1 VKDENMQTLEQLKE
15 QLSALDAESHKIE
28 NISQEKPAIDQ
39 KRQAL
44 REQINGFALQEKQAE
59 VTLKLKDY
67 IAEFAEESENLNTL
81 VQQVEVSLGKLKEIA
96 EKSYFET
103 VHVPAP
109 KSYLGIVYDP
119 MNLPYAVTIN
129 PEIGGRVEPRTEWAK
144 TYYEQWQLR
153 SSEQLKKAAGI
164 KYE

>member
-1 VKDENMQTLEQLKE
+1 MQTLEQLKE
-15 QLSALDAESHKIE
+15 QLSALDAESNKIE
-28 NISQEKPAIDQ
+28 TISQEKPAIDQ
-39 KRQAL
+39 QRQAL

-59 VTLKLKDY
+59 VALKLKQY
-67 IAEFAEESENLNTL
+67 IEEFAAESENLNVL

-103 VHVPAP
+103 VNVPSA
-109 KSYLGIVYDP
+109 KSYLSIEYDV
-119 MNLPYAVTIN
+119 MSLPYSVTIN

-153 SSEQLKKAAGI
+153 SNEQLKKAAGI